1 MNRSD
6 GGEAAPAPAWKKY
19 WKQIVFFAIPVLIFY
34 CPPPEGLSLVGWRLF
49 GWYISAI
56 FGLVAKPWGMPVVLL
71 AAVTGSAVAVGFT
84 PNTQELE
91 MRNVLAGYS
100 STTTWLV
107 FTAFAL
113 STAFVSTGLGKRI
126 AYLMIRSFGGT
137 TLRLGYINTVLDLL
151 IAPGMPSVTAR
162 GGGIMMPIMNS
173 VAKAIG
179 SDPETSPKKGGLFL
193 LLNTYF
199 TVKNTGLIFLTAMAP
214 NALALSLILP
224 ILHVDVSWT
233 QWFLAAAV
241 PGLLVTFAT
250 PLVLYFLY
258 KPEVTK
264 VDREGIAVKGLEEM
278 GPMKKSEKWLL
289 VIFVCALLGWVTG
302 DFTGI
307 DDAAV
312 ALAAMVGCIIVN
324 VINWD
329 NILQNKGGW
338 NTLIWYGGI
347 IGLSS
352 ALTKADFFKWMAEF
366 FSNILGGGQL
376 QGGYG
381 MLALILTVS
390 VAIRYM
396 FASGGAYIAAM
407 MPVFATVGAVTN
419 VDPLLLTFGLLFSN
433 AYGGMLTHYGSGPAP
448 IIYGTGYATTKQ
460 WWTAGAVIAF
470 GSLIVHLTLGVAW
483 WKLLSSMG
491 LVG

>member
-1 MNRSD
+1 MTTPD
-6 GGEAAPAPAWKKY
+6 KDAAAPFDWSKQWKK
-19 WKQIVFFAIPVLIFY
+19 ILFFAIPVLIFY
-34 CPPPEGLSLVGWRLF
+34 CPPPEGLSVVGWRLF
-49 GWYISAI
+49 GWYIAAI
-56 FGLVAKPWGMPVVLL
+56 FALVAKPWPMPVVLM

-84 PNTQELE
+84 PNEQGLE
-91 MRNVLAGYS
+91 MRNVLSGYA

-126 AYLMIRSFGGT
+126 AYLMIKNFGGT
-137 TLRLGYINTVLDLL
+137 TLRLGYINTILDLL
-151 IAPGMPSVTAR
+151 LSPGMPSVTAR

-179 SDPETSPKKGGLFL
+179 SEPETSPKRGGLFL

-199 TVKNTGLIFLTAMAP
+199 TVKNTGYIFLTAMAP

-224 ILHVDVSWT
+224 ILHVNATWT
-233 QWFLAAAV
+233 QWFIAAAV
-241 PGLLVTFAT
+241 PGLLITFLT

-278 GPMKKSEKWLL
+278 GPMKRSEKWLL
-289 VIFVCALLGWVTG
+289 VIFICALLGWITG

-307 DDAAV
+307 EAAAV
-312 ALAAMVGCIIVN
+312 ALAAMVGCVILN
-324 VINWD
+324 VISWD
-329 NILQNKGGW
+329 DILKNKGGW

-352 ALTKADFFKWMAEF
+352 ALTKADFFKWLADV
-366 FSNILGGGQL
+366 FSSLLGGGQM
-376 QGGYG
+376 QGGFG
-381 MLALILTVS
+381 MLALILFIS
-390 VAIRYM
+390 VAIRYC

-407 MPVFATVGAVTN
+407 VPVFATVGAVTH
-419 VDPLLLTFGLLFSN
+419 VDPILLTFGLLFSN

-448 IIYGTGYATTKQ
+448 IIFGTGYATIKQ
-460 WWTAGAVIAF
+460 WWIAGAVIAF
-470 GSLIVHLTLGVAW
+470 GSLAIHLTLGVAW
-483 WKLLSSMG
+483 WKMLHSMG
-491 LVG
+491 LI